1 MTQTYCGDGSIN
13 CIGGGEVCEFAV
25 EQCLS
30 DSCALKQ
37 KPKAQ
42 QKQGSFVL
50 NYLRSNTDVD
60 EHVIHRN
67 MHRLT
72 LRQIQKEAG

>member
-1 MTQTYCGDGSIN
+1 MCK
-13 CIGGGEVCEFAV
+13 CAV
-25 EQCLS
+25 ERCQS
-30 DSCALKQ
+30 DRCALKQ

-60 EHVIHRN
+60 EHAIHRN